1 MPLKVV
7 INIACT
13 FFPLMAFFTQ
23 TFQLHEQFE
32 CSYMDLNL
40 YNSSG
45 VFLQNYCCWI
55 HPGTDIQTC
64 MQTYFILSGLHRTG
78 MVLAFEIWKG
88 MQRGSLRVRHTTVKF
103 EPDDPAVYFIKL
115 VWVNRV
121 IELQSRNMWFC
132 WPFLSISICQG
143 GFSQS
148 VPLVA
153 CTMKPSNLPSDVCL
167 RWPLALTSEVSS
179 FLTHWEGLNIN
190 MTRVHQCLNINSKL
204 NVQKG

>member
-1 MPLKVV
+1 MTWFFFHGRRKRGLGFRW
-7 INIACT
+7 CWT
-13 FFPLMAFFTQ
+13 FSFLQFSRITAAGFTQ
-23 TFQLHEQFE
+23 EQK
-32 CSYMDLNL
+32 
-40 YNSSG
+40 
-45 VFLQNYCCWI
+45 
-55 HPGTDIQTC
+55 C
-64 MQTYFILSGLHRTG
+64 MQTYCILSGLHRTG
-78 MVLAFEIWKG
+78 IVLAFEIWKG

-190 MTRVHQCLNINSKL
+190 MTRVHQLLNMNSRL
-204 NVQKG
+204 NGD